1 MKKHLL
7 ATALLASCFTA
18 NATIVEMQTDLG
30 SITVHLYDQHT
41 PITVENFLNYVAD
54 GSYDGTVIHRSVDNF
69 VLQGGGYRFDSGSLV
84 PIPTDPEINSEAGI
98 SNVRGTVALAK
109 VGNRPSGD
117 SQWFINLK
125 DNTTLDHTSGGYT
138 VFGKITEESMLDVIY
153 VVNKAAKTLKP
164 KKSVLPSFTFKR

>member
-41 PITVENFLNYVAD
+41 PVTVENFLNYVAD

-69 VLQGGGYRFDSGSLV
+69 VLQGGGFKFD
-84 PIPTDPEINSEAGI
+84 TDFEAIETADAITNEPEL
-98 SNVRGTVALAK
+98 SNVKGTIAMAK
-109 VGNRPSGD
+109 VGGNANSA
-117 SQWFINLK
+117 
-125 DNTTLDHTSGGYT
+125 TSRG
-138 VFGKITEESMLDVIY
+138 FSI
-153 VVNKAAKTLKP
+153 
-164 KKSVLPSFTFKR
+164 